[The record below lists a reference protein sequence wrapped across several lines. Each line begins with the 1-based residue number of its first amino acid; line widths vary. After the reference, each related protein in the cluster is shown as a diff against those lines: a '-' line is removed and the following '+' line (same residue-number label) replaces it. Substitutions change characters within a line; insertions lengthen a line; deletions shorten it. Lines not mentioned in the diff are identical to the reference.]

1 PSLQPPSSRVY
12 ARSHGFPYGTPTHA
26 IYWIPGWFLQKDVR
40 FPYSSLE
47 GVECQNSSGAKHR
60 LRNPRNYPQLS
71 RESND
76 FSCVRYSWEECLRTT
91 GVIQSLDM
99 LSVWDESS
107 INHSQET
114 SKDIVVYRSH
124 NSHKGA
130 RRSRTNSPEQFFQQ
144 MWSPSFADK
153 AD

>member
-1 PSLQPPSSRVY
+1 M
-12 ARSHGFPYGTPTHA
+12 
-26 IYWIPGWFLQKDVR
+26 PGWFLQKDVR

-60 LRNPRNYPQLS
+60 LSIPRNYPQLS

-76 FSCVRYSWEECLRTT
+76 FSSVRYSWEEYLRTT
-91 GVIQSLDM
+91 GVIQSPDM

-114 SKDIVVYRSH
+114 SKAIVVCRSH
-124 NSHKGA
+124 NSHIGSP
-130 RRSRTNSPEQFFQQ
+130 RYRVRIRPNSF
-144 MWSPSFADK
+144 SANADSVACRQ
-153 AD
+153 ADV